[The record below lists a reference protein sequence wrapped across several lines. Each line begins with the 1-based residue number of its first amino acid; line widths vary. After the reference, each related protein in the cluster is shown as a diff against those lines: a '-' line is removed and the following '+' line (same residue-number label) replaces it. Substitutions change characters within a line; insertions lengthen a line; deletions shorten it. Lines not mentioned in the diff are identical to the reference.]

1 MEMSGEQLIPAS
13 QAATWAALNDPEI
26 LKACVPGC
34 ESIEKTAENEY
45 VVMMTARIGP
55 VSAKFKGKLALS
67 DLDPPN
73 SYSLAFEGQGGVAG
87 FGKGGAKVQL
97 LPEGGNTKLTYQ
109 VKANVGGKLAQIGS
123 RLVDAA
129 AKKLSEEF
137 FNAFNAKV
145 ASENP
150 GHDAGHGDAAHGD
163 AHAGDNHDEH
173 HPEPVADDP
182 DKPKV
187 DNATLMWLAGGALVV
202 FVVALFAL
210 L

>member
-34 ESIEKTAENEY
+34 ESIERTAENEY
-45 VVMMTARIGP
+45 VVLMTARIGP
-55 VSAKFKGKLALS
+55 VSAKFKGKLALA

-73 SYSLAFEGQGGVAG
+73 SYSIAFEGQGGVAG

-97 LPEGGNTKLTYQ
+97 LPEGGSTRLTYQ

-129 AKKLSEEF
+129 AKKLAEEF

-150 GHDAGHGDAAHGD
+150 DHDAGHAAHGD
-163 AHAGDNHDEH
+163 EEHHDEH

-210 L
+210 F